1 MECSSVKLCQIFI
14 HNEANQVSR
23 GASSIHHAVI
33 RCWGLVMYLDVL
45 VGRVSGC
52 MVGVLGMQKGKRGR
66 RGERGGEIGSCKVRY
81 LKNQTL

>member
-1 MECSSVKLCQIFI
+1 
-14 HNEANQVSR
+14 
-23 GASSIHHAVI
+23 
-33 RCWGLVMYLDVL
+33 MYLDVL